1 MPKHKVGDHVLV
13 KLSGGR
19 IVEATIKAIVDT
31 LMATISTDFTSANV
45 KILGTFTAAVYSDPT
60 NPFGAGDL
68 DFVYQ
73 VQNSATSPDAI
84 ARISAIDFT
93 GWMTDVGYTATGADL
108 GFQDGEIAPE
118 LVDRV
123 GSGDVVGFSFSAPVI
138 NLVTPGDS
146 STVLIIKTNASNWGN
161 GSASVIDGGVVTLE
175 AFEPTGSHTVPE
187 PNLATLLCIG
197 LVALVGMRQFARR

>member
-1 MPKHKVGDHVLV
+1 MQGLLPRIGALLALLFAPVFATTVRASQITPG
-13 KLSGGR
+13 SGALPPDIFGF
-19 IVEATIKAIVDT
+19 VCPGATCPT

-93 GWMTDVGYTATGADL
+93 GWMIDVGYTASGADL
-108 GFQDGEIAPE
+108 GFQDGEIA
-118 LVDRV
+118 L
-123 GSGDVVGFSFSAPVI
+123 
-138 NLVTPGDS
+138 N
-146 STVLIIKTNASNWGN
+146 
-161 GSASVIDGGVVTLE
+161 
-175 AFEPTGSHTVPE
+175 
-187 PNLATLLCIG
+187 
-197 LVALVGMRQFARR
+197 